1 MAETSDTDDP
11 EIQILDDK
19 MAGSSSGDEIIIGRH
34 AGHRSYKWE
43 VLGGRIIRLCWV
55 TFLLRAKRKANFA
68 NLLRYKNNI
77 AA

>member
-11 EIQILDDK
+11 EIHMPDDK
-19 MAGSSSGDEIIIGRH
+19 VAVSSSGDDIIIGRH
-34 AGHRSYKWE
+34 ARHRSHKWE
-43 VLGGRIIRLCWV
+43 EQGGRIIRLCWV
-55 TFLLRAKRKANFA
+55 TFLLRAKRRANFA